1 MKKIS
6 SVKKDRIQRGLEA
19 IVDNN
24 QNIRPGF
31 SYTWVSSSLPND
43 AVTMYEYPVDGTTI
57 RIHRL
62 PSETEDLYMIMPP
75 EYKMPKQQ
83 AKLVSLVKQS
93 LSEHY
98 PSTMKLNRPEQVRE
112 YIQSEGRRLLVR
124 TAKKLD
130 IELGENREESI
141 DRVNE
146 LADILCSYT
155 VGYGILETLL
165 KDPHV
170 EDIYVDAPSDSNN
183 IYLEL
188 GGIDDVRDKCRTNVF
203 LSSKDMNSTLS
214 RFRSESGKP
223 FSEAFPVLETDLSQY
238 DTRVTVIGSPLS
250 PDGTAFALRRR
261 DTEPWTLPRL
271 IKAGSLTPLAAGLL
285 SFMID
290 GRSTILVAG
299 SRGAGKTTLLGA
311 LMLEFPKSQR
321 ILTIEDTREL
331 PSREMQKLD
340 YNIQS
345 MTVGSS
351 LEEGGLTAD
360 HALKVSLRLGESSI
374 VLGEVRGQE
383 ARTLYEAMRA
393 GTAGS
398 AVMGTIHGN
407 SPMAV
412 YERVV
417 HDMGISKESFS
428 ATDLIVIAGIIRP
441 GGMQTRKR
449 RVTHISEY
457 DDASFNDLMNFEDE
471 LKATDFLKRNSEKI
485 GEIARS
491 WGLTY
496 QQAIENINLRAYIRE
511 EMVKASKVKGDSI
524 LKPAWIAEAND
535 RFWNLIEKYHGTG
548 SYEEVKREWTEWY
561 QKRIKYV

>member
-1 MKKIS
+1 
-6 SVKKDRIQRGLEA
+6 
-19 IVDNN
+19 
-24 QNIRPGF
+24 
-31 SYTWVSSSLPND
+31 
-43 AVTMYEYPVDGTTI
+43 
-57 RIHRL
+57 
-62 PSETEDLYMIMPP
+62 MIMPP

-155 VGYGILETLL
+155 VGHGILETLL

-471 LKATDFLKRNSEKI
+471 LNATDFLKRNSEKI

>member
-1 MKKIS
+1 MKKIN
-6 SVKKDRIQRGLEA
+6 SVKKGRIQRGLEL
-19 IVDNN
+19 ITDNN

-31 SYTWVSSSLPND
+31 SYTWVSSSIPKD
-43 AVTMYEYPVDGTTI
+43 ASILYEYPVDGTAVQI
-57 RIHRL
+57 YRL
-62 PSETEDLYMIMPP
+62 PSETEDLYKIAPP
-75 EYKMPKQQ
+75 EYDMPKQQ
-83 AKLVSLVKQS
+83 AKLVSLVKRS

-98 PSTMKLNRPEQVRE
+98 PTTMKLNRPEQVRE

-130 IELGENREESI
+130 IELGENREESLN
-141 DRVNE
+141 RVNE

-203 LSSKDMNSTLS
+203 LSDKDMNSTLS

-223 FSEAFPVLETDLSQY
+223 FSEAFPVLETDLKQY

-261 DTEPWTLPRL
+261 DTEPWTLPKL

-331 PSREMQKLD
+331 PSREMQRLD

-345 MTVGSS
+345 MIVGSS

-457 DDASFNDLMNFEDE
+457 DDTSFNDLMHFENE
-471 LKATDFLKRNSEKI
+471 LRATDFLKRNSEKI

-511 EMVKASKVKGDSI
+511 EMVKASRDKGDSI
-524 LKPAWIAEAND
+524 LKPDWIAEAND
-535 RFWNLIEKYHGTG
+535 KFWNLIEKHHGSG
-548 SYEEVKREWTEWY
+548 SYEEVKQEWTEWY